1 LILNIHYL
9 NLDMVLAI
17 KNNILRKAK
26 FSNDKKER
34 FSLSRQWDESKR
46 KVLYIMF
53 NPSIA
58 DNEKDDPTIRRL
70 INFTIKFNYGG
81 FFVGNIFSLIT
92 PYPDQINTLNG
103 SSKKNVRELKK
114 LVNQVDKVVYAWGN
128 LTEEPKFLKDSVFN
142 PECFG
147 KNLNGSPKHPLY
159 LPSDSKLM
167 SFRT

>member
-1 LILNIHYL
+1 MILNIHYL

-17 KNNILRKAK
+17 NNNILRKAK

-34 FSLSRQWDESKR
+34 FSLSRQWDQSKR
-46 KVLYIMF
+46 KILYIMF

-92 PYPDQINTLNG
+92 PYPNQIDTLNG
-103 SSKKNVRELKK
+103 TSKKNTRELKK
-114 LVNQVDKVVYAWGN
+114 LINQVDKVVYAWGN
-128 LTEEPKFLKDSVFN
+128 LTEEPKFLKDLVLK
-142 PECFG
+142 PRCFG
-147 KNLNGSPKHPLY
+147 KNLNGTPKHPLY

>member
-1 LILNIHYL
+1 
-9 NLDMVLAI
+9 MVLAM
-17 KNNILRKAK
+17 KNSILRKAK
-26 FSNDKKER
+26 FSNNKKER

-46 KVLYIMF
+46 KILYIMF

-58 DNEKDDPTIRRL
+58 DNERDDPTIRRL

-114 LVNQVDKVVYAWGN
+114 LINQVDKVVYAWGN
-128 LTEEPKFLKDSVFN
+128 LTEEPNFLKDLVFN
-142 PECFG
+142 PKCFG

-159 LPSDSKLM
+159 LPKNIQLISY
-167 SFRT
+167 R

>member
-1 LILNIHYL
+1 MILNIHYL

-46 KVLYIMF
+46 KILYIMF

-92 PYPDQINTLNG
+92 PYPDQINTLNV

-114 LVNQVDKVVYAWGN
+114 LINQVDKVVYAWGN
-128 LTEEPKFLKDSVFN
+128 LTEEPKFLKDLVFN